1 MGYVKLKWEILIKI
15 FRKTDILGG
24 LVIAPFYEG
33 ILETTSVPKQ
43 NMYHFLNEKNGKW
56 KWEIFKSC
64 YNLKFKIG
72 LKAVVYI
79 STKFL

>member
-43 NMYHFLNEKNGKW
+43 NMYHFLNEKNGK
-56 KWEIFKSC
+56 
-64 YNLKFKIG
+64 
-72 LKAVVYI
+72 
-79 STKFL
+79 